1 VTLGPSETSGTRY
14 KGLSSSEVEARRRQ
28 YGENVLTPPKRSPW
42 WRLFLDKFSDPVIR
56 LLIIATVIAVV
67 VGEVVES
74 IGIIIAILLATT
86 LAFLNE
92 YRAEKEFD
100 IINRVNDDI
109 PTKVIRDQKFA
120 TVPRH
125 ALVVG
130 DIVLIEMG
138 EEVPIDGRVI
148 EAVCLEVDESRLSGE
163 SSPVTKT
170 SDTDPL
176 NTTHAESVFPANRVY
191 RGTMAMDGHGIVEV
205 TAVGDSS
212 EIGKTAHAA
221 AEETEEKTPL
231 NRQLERLSKA
241 IGVVAFTAAT
251 LTFVVLVVHGIVV
264 GELDQSRL
272 QWLFTGALMLGAVV
286 ALIRVWLPILYDA
299 LELCGKEAHSPS
311 WLENE
316 SPVGWLKTIGLGV
329 FLIAAVIAIGYLT
342 GSIPKAPA
350 QWLGQG
356 VGEQLL
362 SFFMVAVTLIV
373 VAVPE
378 GLAMSVTLSLAYS
391 MRRMMASNNLVRR
404 MHACE
409 TIGAANVI
417 CTDKTGT
424 LTKNEMR
431 VHEVK
436 LATPDSK
443 LFLSDVGLTRNEQ
456 LIVEAISA
464 NSTANLSRVRGV
476 DTKPLG
482 NATEGALLMWL
493 ESKGVDYLPYRSNFG
508 IAYQWTF
515 STERKFMGTMGTS
528 SFSSVPILHVKG
540 APEIII
546 ERCTHIYT
554 EDGIEAIDGKIA
566 ALAELLRSCQER
578 GMRTL
583 AFAYAEA
590 PNHDERPDIDD
601 VAIGMTWLGFVA
613 IADPVRPDV
622 RDAVKVCRDAGI
634 RVKMVTGDNPQ
645 TAQEIARQVGL
656 WDDEDTERRHLTGKE
671 FAELPD
677 ERAKEAA
684 QRLLILSRAR
694 PLGCYR
700 NRMKW
705 WR

>member
-231 NRQLERLSKA
+231 NRQLERLSN
-241 IGVVAFTAAT
+241 F
-251 LTFVVLVVHGIVV
+251 
-264 GELDQSRL
+264 R
-272 QWLFTGALMLGAVV
+272 GAG
-286 ALIRVWLPILYDA
+286 
-299 LELCGKEAHSPS
+299 CS
-311 WLENE
+311 W
-316 SPVGWLKTIGLGV
+316 
-329 FLIAAVIAIGYLT
+329 
-342 GSIPKAPA
+342 
-350 QWLGQG
+350 
-356 VGEQLL
+356 
-362 SFFMVAVTLIV
+362 
-373 VAVPE
+373 
-378 GLAMSVTLSLAYS
+378 
-391 MRRMMASNNLVRR
+391 
-404 MHACE
+404 
-409 TIGAANVI
+409 
-417 CTDKTGT
+417 D
-424 LTKNEMR
+424 
-431 VHEVK
+431 
-436 LATPDSK
+436 
-443 LFLSDVGLTRNEQ
+443 
-456 LIVEAISA
+456 
-464 NSTANLSRVRGV
+464 
-476 DTKPLG
+476 
-482 NATEGALLMWL
+482 
-493 ESKGVDYLPYRSNFG
+493 RS
-508 IAYQWTF
+508 W
-515 STERKFMGTMGTS
+515 
-528 SFSSVPILHVKG
+528 
-540 APEIII
+540 
-546 ERCTHIYT
+546 
-554 EDGIEAIDGKIA
+554 
-566 ALAELLRSCQER
+566 
-578 GMRTL
+578 
-583 AFAYAEA
+583 
-590 PNHDERPDIDD
+590 
-601 VAIGMTWLGFVA
+601 
-613 IADPVRPDV
+613 
-622 RDAVKVCRDAGI
+622 
-634 RVKMVTGDNPQ
+634 
-645 TAQEIARQVGL
+645 
-656 WDDEDTERRHLTGKE
+656 
-671 FAELPD
+671 
-677 ERAKEAA
+677 
-684 QRLLILSRAR
+684 
-694 PLGCYR
+694 
-700 NRMKW
+700 
-705 WR
+705 